1 MSGNRDAALNNV
13 LNRLRAFLHEHEF
26 GDFTDADAFANVLLD
41 ELDTAWGRGWA
52 ARSVRTSIAGAVR
65 ESYLFYRLRDT
76 TVFGE
81 GSPIR
86 LRLGGPDKVSIRFIE
101 ELDHFYFSKFADN
114 TSEPLRKFFIK
125 QYFEDGA
132 ALFGRESSEEMA
144 AFRDAAGEK
153 LKNLTD
159 RQTTTIVQTA
169 VQRVRNWAHIGTM
182 DQARIELARL
192 VATIDKRTSNI
203 CLALDGKLVR
213 VGVAFDAIQRLNKL
227 TPADFAAEVY
237 ESDLGQQ
244 MNTASAVNI
253 KEFLEDD
260 GKTIKDEFTKIGRGF
275 PPFHPNCRTRMEG
288 VIEGVEEEN

>member
-1 MSGNRDAALNNV
+1 MSGHRDAALNNV
-13 LNRLRAFLHEHEF
+13 LNRIRSFLHEHEF
-26 GDFTDADAFANVLLD
+26 GDFTDADSFADLLLE

-52 ARSVRTSIAGAVR
+52 ARSVRSSIATSVR

-86 LRLGGPDKVSIRFIE
+86 LRLGGPDKVSIKFIE
-101 ELDHFYFSKFADN
+101 QLDHFYFSKFADN
-114 TSEPLRKFFIK
+114 TSEPLRKFFVK

-144 AFRDAAGEK
+144 AFRAAAGEK

-159 RQTTTIVQTA
+159 RQTATIVQTA
-169 VQRVRNWAHIGTM
+169 TQRIRNWAHIGTM
-182 DQARIELARL
+182 DQARIQLARL
-192 VATIDKRTSNI
+192 VATLDKRTSNI
-203 CLALDGKLVR
+203 CLAIDGKLVR
-213 VGVAFDAIQRLNKL
+213 VGVAQTAIQRLNQL
-227 TPADFAAEVY
+227 SPADFAKEVY
-237 ESDLGQQ
+237 ESDLGQR
-244 MNTASAVNI
+244 MNIATAENI

-260 GKTIKDEFTKIGRGF
+260 GKTIKDEYTKIGRGF

-288 VIEGVEEEN
+288 IIEGSDQ

>member
-1 MSGNRDAALNNV
+1 MSGHRDAALNNV
-13 LNRLRAFLHEHEF
+13 LNRIRSFLHEHEF
-26 GDFTDADAFANVLLD
+26 GDFTDADSFADLLLE

-52 ARSVRTSIAGAVR
+52 ARSVRSSIATSVR

-86 LRLGGPDKVSIRFIE
+86 LRLGGPDKVSIKFIE
-101 ELDHFYFSKFADN
+101 QLDHFYFSKFADN
-114 TSEPLRKFFIK
+114 TSEPLRKFFVK

-144 AFRDAAGEK
+144 AFRAAAGEK

-159 RQTTTIVQTA
+159 RQIATIVQTA
-169 VQRVRNWAHIGTM
+169 TQRIRNWAHIGTM
-182 DQARIELARL
+182 DQARIQLARL
-192 VATIDKRTSNI
+192 VATLDKRTSNI
-203 CLALDGKLVR
+203 CLAIDGKLVR
-213 VGVAFDAIQRLNKL
+213 VGVAQTAIQRLNQL
-227 TPADFAAEVY
+227 SPADFAKEVY
-237 ESDLGQQ
+237 ESDLGQR
-244 MNTASAVNI
+244 MNIATAENI

-260 GKTIKDEFTKIGRGF
+260 GKTIKDEYTKIGRGF

-288 VIEGVEEEN
+288 IIEGSDQ